1 MPILFPAVTAVS
13 ASFAAVTASSANFAV
28 VIAPSDTVT
37 VPFEAD
43 VIRPSASTVIS
54 AFV

>member
-1 MPILFPAVTAVS
+1 VS
-13 ASFAAVTASSANFAV
+13 ASFAADTASSANLAV
-28 VIAPSDTVT
+28 VIAPSATVA

-43 VIRPSASTVIS
+43 VIRPSASTVMS